1 MKIDPNCRYTESH
14 DWIRVEG
21 DESVVGI
28 TDHAQN
34 ELSDIVYVELPEPG
48 DSFEKGQV
56 YAIVE
61 SVKAAADC
69 YLAVSGE
76 VLAANE
82 TLEDSPELVNSDPFG
97 DGWFV
102 RIKMADP
109 AELDSL
115 MDADAYQAFCEA
127 EGGHE

>member
-21 DESVVGI
+21 DEGTVGI
-28 TDHAQN
+28 TDYAQN
-34 ELSDIVYVELPEPG
+34 ELSDIVYVELPETG

-102 RIKMADP
+102 HIKIADP

-127 EGGHE
+127 EGGHG

>member
-1 MKIDPNCRYTESH
+1 MKIDPNCRYTKSH

-21 DESVVGI
+21 DEAIVGI
-28 TDHAQN
+28 TDYAQN

-48 DSFEKGQV
+48 DSFEKGEA
-56 YAIVE
+56 YGTVE

-69 YLAVSGE
+69 YLPIGGKV
-76 VLAANE
+76 VTMNE

-102 RIKMADP
+102 RIKIADP
-109 AELDSL
+109 ADLDGL
-115 MDADAYQAFCEA
+115 MDAEAYKAFCEA
-127 EGGHE
+127 EGGH